1 MFVPDNIK
9 SFYDSLDKNRL
20 LQGDIVRAEKIGI
33 KEEANICSPDFW
45 MIITKTCDL
54 TLEADS
60 TTRRKIVACM
70 PLIGLN
76 ILKLLYQKDILHILQ
91 RMRRKIVLLPVFS
104 IIEKF
109 AKIKNIESVDSLLK
123 NQISKFMYL
132 PPDGTVLTEPMVIDF
147 DITTQLDGSDP
158 KEVKNIISSKVL
170 QLTSPFR
177 ERMAQRFAEHYS
189 TIGIDDDSIKSKEYC
204 NQLKTYLKSSK

>member
-33 KEEANICSPDFW
+33 KEETNICSPDFW

-54 TLEADS
+54 TLEADF
-60 TTRRKIVACM
+60 TTRRKIVSCM

-91 RMRRKIVLLPVFS
+91 RMRKKIVLLPVFS
-104 IIEKF
+104 FVEKF
-109 AKIKNIESVDSLLK
+109 AKIKVESVDSLLK

-132 PPDGTVLTEPMVIDF
+132 PPDGTVLTEPTVIDF

-158 KEVKNIISSKVL
+158 REVNNIISSKVL

-177 ERMAQRFAEHYS
+177 ERMAQRFAEHYA

-204 NQLKTYLKSSK
+204 KQLKTYLNSSK